1 MMCYLMKKVLGKIR
15 VVCYTKGIGEKM
27 KDKQKELINK
37 INKLAEEQGKD
48 KVPEDWANSRGVSY
62 NEES

>member
-1 MMCYLMKKVLGKIR
+1 
-15 VVCYTKGIGEKM
+15 M